1 MNKIYELQEQIAQEN
16 RLNYKLKSLK
26 KQQEELEKKVSDLR
40 WKKEQENEDVER
52 LEGRSLYRFFYK
64 IMGKE
69 SEKMEQEQREAY
81 EAAVKYDAAVQEL
94 NAVRGDISQIKDEL
108 MELRDCQQ
116 RYEAAVQQKK
126 EELKASG
133 SVQGQEI
140 AQMEQEMI
148 HLQKQIKE
156 VEEAIAAGRR
166 AQGLADSIL
175 EDLSSAESWGTWDLL
190 GGGLISDMAKHS
202 HLDNAQGKIESLQ
215 VELRRFKTELSDVK
229 IQSDLNVQ
237 IEGFLHF
244 ADYFF
249 DGIFADWTVLDKI
262 KDSRATVQDVKGK
275 VGMMLKN
282 LDVMKAKLK
291 GEYTA
296 RRSRI
301 DDMVSRL

>member
-249 DGIFADWTVLDKI
+249 DGIFADWTVLEKI
-262 KDSRATVQDVKGK
+262 KDSRAKVQDVKGQ
-275 VGMMLKN
+275 VGQMLKN
-282 LDVMKAKLK
+282 LDVMK
-291 GEYTA
+291 
-296 RRSRI
+296 
-301 DDMVSRL
+301 

>member
-140 AQMEQEMI
+140 ARMEQEMI

-262 KDSRATVQDVKGK
+262 KDSRAKVQDVKGK

>member
-262 KDSRATVQDVKGK
+262 KDSRAKVQDVKGK